1 MPPEHQVFP
10 SRSDVRSRCLLFA
23 AAVTAS
29 FLFTSPIAHLTLSLG
44 AVAVAAGFRLRALTR
59 LLAPLAT
66 LLVLILLFAALIP
79 SADADPRVLV
89 TLWPDGPSVTSGG
102 LLHGAILV
110 SRIVTMVGAS
120 AALLRTTPVEQF
132 TALLQMLRA
141 PNVMVFLVTT
151 ALRFIPTLRMRSSQ
165 IRDAQRVRGARL
177 GEGGPVARIKASA
190 TIMIPLLTCGIR
202 MSEQLSTAML
212 SRGYGITRQPTRL
225 ITLTWSWRDSLVTL
239 AAIALVVVAIAV

>member
-1 MPPEHQVFP
+1 M
-10 SRSDVRSRCLLFA
+10 
-23 AAVTAS
+23 
-29 FLFTSPIAHLTLSLG
+29 
-44 AVAVAAGFRLRALTR
+44 
-59 LLAPLAT
+59 
-66 LLVLILLFAALIP
+66 
-79 SADADPRVLV
+79 
-89 TLWPDGPSVTSGG
+89 
-102 LLHGAILV
+102 
-110 SRIVTMVGAS
+110 
-120 AALLRTTPVEQF
+120 
-132 TALLQMLRA
+132 
-141 PNVMVFLVTT
+141 TT